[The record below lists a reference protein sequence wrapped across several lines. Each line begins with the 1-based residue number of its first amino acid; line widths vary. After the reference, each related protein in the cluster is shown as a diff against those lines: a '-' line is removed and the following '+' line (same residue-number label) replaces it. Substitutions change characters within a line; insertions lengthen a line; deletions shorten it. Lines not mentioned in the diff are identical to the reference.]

1 MSRPFH
7 TYEEQLQKLKK
18 RGLIIDNDEE
28 VIKILKRK
36 NYYNIINGYKDYF
49 IDTPATIA
57 SGDDVYK
64 EGTNFKDINLLY
76 EFDAEIRS
84 IVLKNI
90 LKLENIIKTKIS
102 YVFSKEKTQEFNY
115 LNINNY
121 DDTKKESAT
130 RVIAEISNVIRN
142 CMSQNYTGGRQIS
155 HYLDIHKNL
164 PLWVLAKQLTF
175 GNISYFYSS
184 IEESLQKEICKE
196 IAVEYEKE
204 YGKNIIVN
212 EKDMEQIL
220 KFINSIRNICAHNE
234 RLYNITVRINRSRI
248 PRITHPHIDFNF
260 RSKLFDV
267 LIILKL
273 FITRKEFQILAKEI
287 SNEIKKLGLN
297 YSTRVFGDI
306 LNQTGIPIKWKRII
320 GDLLEWEEIDSKE
333 ENERIEKF
341 IYIKY
346 GDEIDSLTTISK
358 IEEIYL
364 KQERDL
370 TLKIA
375 YGMKLEN
382 YIFKLNM
389 KKVTIQNKKVEEKDD
404 YCIEILNEER
414 EIDKFEEENNF
425 KEKIIR
431 ILDRKRN
438 GEA

>member
-1 MSRPFH
+1 M
-7 TYEEQLQKLKK
+7 
-18 RGLIIDNDEE
+18 
-28 VIKILKRK
+28 
-36 NYYNIINGYKDYF
+36 
-49 IDTPATIA
+49 
-57 SGDDVYK
+57 YK

-84 IVLKNI
+84 IILKNI

-164 PLWVLAKQLTF
+164 PLWVLVKQLTF

-184 IEESLQKEICKE
+184 IEESLQKEICEE

-212 EKDMEQIL
+212 EKNMEQIL
-220 KFINSIRNICAHNE
+220 KFINNIRNICAHNE
-234 RLYNITVRINRSRI
+234 RLYNITVRINRNRI
-248 PRITHPHIDFNF
+248 PRITHSHIDFSF

-273 FITRKEFQILAKEI
+273 FITRKEFQILTKEI
-287 SNEIKKLGLN
+287 SDEIGKLGLN

-306 LNQTGIPIKWKRII
+306 LNQTGIPIKWKKII
-320 GDLLEWEEIDSKE
+320 GDLLTWEEIASKE
-333 ENERIEKF
+333 KNGKIEKF
-341 IYIKY
+341 IYIKHGY
-346 GDEIDSLTTISK
+346 EIDSLTTILK
-358 IEEIYL
+358 IEEFYS
-364 KQERDL
+364 KQEKDL

-382 YIFKLNM
+382 CIFELNI
-389 KKVTIQNKKVEEKDD
+389 KKVTIENKEITEDDD
-404 YCIEILNEER
+404 YYIEVLNEEK

-425 KEKIIR
+425 KENIIK
-431 ILDRKRN
+431 ILDKK
-438 GEA
+438 E

>member
-1 MSRPFH
+1 MCI
-7 TYEEQLQKLKK
+7 KK
-18 RGLIIDNDEE
+18 GQI
-28 VIKILKRK
+28 
-36 NYYNIINGYKDYF
+36 
-49 IDTPATIA
+49 
-57 SGDDVYK
+57 
-64 EGTNFKDINLLY
+64 FKDINLLY
-76 EFDAEIRS
+76 EFDAEICS
-84 IVLKNI
+84 IILKNI

-164 PLWVLAKQLTF
+164 PLWVLVKQLTF

-184 IEESLQKEICKE
+184 IEESLQKEICEE

-204 YGKNIIVN
+204 YEKNIIVN
-212 EKDMEQIL
+212 EKNMEQIL
-220 KFINSIRNICAHNE
+220 KFINNIRNICAHNE
-234 RLYNITVRINRSRI
+234 RLYNITVRINRNRI
-248 PRITHPHIDFNF
+248 PRITHSHIGFSF

-273 FITRKEFQILAKEI
+273 FITRKEFQILTKEI
-287 SNEIKKLGLN
+287 NDEIGKLGLN

-306 LNQTGIPIKWKRII
+306 LNQTGIPIKWKKII
-320 GDLLEWEEIDSKE
+320 GDLLTWEEIASKE
-333 ENERIEKF
+333 ENGKIEKF
-341 IYIKY
+341 IYIKHGY
-346 GDEIDSLTTISK
+346 EIDSLTTILK

-364 KQERDL
+364 KQEKDL

-375 YGMKLEN
+375 YGMKFEN
-382 YIFKLNM
+382 CIFELNI
-389 KKVTIQNKKVEEKDD
+389 KKVTIENKEVTEDDD
-404 YCIEILNEER
+404 YYIEVLNEEK

-425 KEKIIR
+425 KENIIK
-431 ILDRKRN
+431 ILDKK
-438 GEA
+438 E

>member
-7 TYEEQLQKLKK
+7 TYEEQLKKLKS
-18 RGLIIDNDEE
+18 RRLIIDDDEE

-36 NYYNIINGYKDYF
+36 NYYDIINGYKDDF
-49 IDTPATIA
+49 IDRPATITA
-57 SGDDVYK
+57 GDDVYK

-84 IVLKNI
+84 IILKNI

-164 PLWVLAKQLTF
+164 PLWVLVKQLTF

-184 IEESLQKEICKE
+184 IEESLQKEICEE

-204 YGKNIIVN
+204 YEKNIIVN
-212 EKDMEQIL
+212 EKNMEQIL
-220 KFINSIRNICAHNE
+220 KFINNIRNICAHNE
-234 RLYNITVRINRSRI
+234 RLYNITVRINRNRI
-248 PRITHPHIDFNF
+248 PRITHSHIDFSF

-273 FITRKEFQILAKEI
+273 FITRKEFQILTKEI
-287 SNEIKKLGLN
+287 SDEIGKLGLN

-306 LNQTGIPIKWKRII
+306 LNQTGIPRKWKKII
-320 GDLLEWEEIDSKE
+320 GDLLTWEEIASKE
-333 ENERIEKF
+333 ENGKIEKF
-341 IYIKY
+341 IYIKHGY
-346 GDEIDSLTTISK
+346 EIDSLTTILK

-364 KQERDL
+364 KQEKDL

-375 YGMKLEN
+375 YGMKFEN
-382 YIFKLNM
+382 CIFELNI
-389 KKVTIQNKKVEEKDD
+389 KKVTIENKEVTEDDD
-404 YCIEILNEER
+404 YYIEVLNEEK

-425 KEKIIR
+425 KENIIK
-431 ILDRKRN
+431 ILDKK
-438 GEA
+438 E

>member
-7 TYEEQLQKLKK
+7 TYEEQLKKLKS
-18 RGLIIDNDEE
+18 RRLIIDDDEK

-36 NYYNIINGYKDYF
+36 NYYDIINGYKDDF
-49 IDTPATIA
+49 IDKPATITA
-57 SGDDVYK
+57 GDDVYK

-84 IVLKNI
+84 IILKNI

-164 PLWVLAKQLTF
+164 PLWVLVKQLTF

-184 IEESLQKEICKE
+184 IEESLQKEICEE

-204 YGKNIIVN
+204 YEKNIIVN
-212 EKDMEQIL
+212 EKNMEQIL
-220 KFINSIRNICAHNE
+220 KFINNIRNICAHNE
-234 RLYNITVRINRSRI
+234 RLYNITVRINRNRI
-248 PRITHPHIDFNF
+248 PRITHSHIDFSF

-273 FITRKEFQILAKEI
+273 FITRKEFQILTKEI
-287 SNEIKKLGLN
+287 SDEIGKLGLN

-306 LNQTGIPIKWKRII
+306 LNQTGIPRKWKKII
-320 GDLLEWEEIDSKE
+320 GDLLTWEEIASKE
-333 ENERIEKF
+333 ENGKIEKF
-341 IYIKY
+341 IYIKHGY
-346 GDEIDSLTTISK
+346 EIDSLTTILK

-364 KQERDL
+364 KQEKDL

-375 YGMKLEN
+375 YGMKFEN
-382 YIFKLNM
+382 CIFELNI
-389 KKVTIQNKKVEEKDD
+389 KKVTIENKEVTEDDD
-404 YCIEILNEER
+404 YYIEVLNEEK

-425 KEKIIR
+425 KENIIK
-431 ILDRKRN
+431 ILDKK
-438 GEA
+438 E